1 MQHLYS
7 VDVFLSKYLRGIYN
21 DTPNKQ
27 IYNEVQLVRKLG
39 KSVQTFVHN
48 SILLI
53 GLEFNYTVRDFLVR
67 GTGSLQ
73 TSMLFE
79 IVYKS
84 FCWFI
89 SLISVIQTGIDQ
101 RSSTLTSRRYPW
113 AIQRLVSTHW
123 GRMGIL
129 GYSKLK
135 VPSAD
140 QIFIG
145 GRGGRVILGY
155 SKLKVPS
162 RGQIFIFGI
171 GGSTLDQVIP
181 EIPTSLRIFISGEG
195 VYPWRRGV
203 FWTPHS

>member
-1 MQHLYS
+1 MIHRI
-7 VDVFLSKYLRGIYN
+7 SKFTMKFNWLESLESQYKYPYTILFSSSAWNLNTQWGI
-21 DTPNKQ
+21 
-27 IYNEVQLVRKLG
+27 
-39 KSVQTFVHN
+39 F
-48 SILLI
+48 
-53 GLEFNYTVRDFLVR
+53 FVR

-79 IVYKS
+79 VVYKS

-113 AIQRLVSTHW
+113 GIQRLVSTHW

-171 GGSTLDQVIP
+171 GGSTVDQVIP